1 MEELT
6 VPMNVGSLM
15 RLTENLRR
23 VSNNIQNFENM
34 LSNQYDWNEAL
45 ALRENRVY
53 IQQLY
58 HKFNGILT
66 QLQVDLVAEGI
77 RNNKSR
83 QSVQHK

>member
-6 VPMNVGSLM
+6 VSMNVGSLM
-15 RLTENLRR
+15 RMTENLRR

-45 ALRENRVY
+45 ALRQNRVY

-66 QLQVDLVAEGI
+66 QLQSDLVAEGI
-77 RNNKSR
+77 RNHKGREGIQNK
-83 QSVQHK
+83 